1 MTRKQKIS
9 SADGERRAQ
18 IGFDGQYRAQA
29 CLLLRALQAGDL
41 EWIKILDP
49 KAEKLD
55 DFQLGRSGRIDAYQ
69 VKWSEHPGANTLH
82 SLASNGLLKD
92 MAKGW
97 RALGREYFPA
107 RLVAHFV
114 TNNHASS
121 DAEMISFDP
130 SRKPK
135 PAHFRAF
142 LKQVWEPIKERN
154 LSRSRIPEEW
164 MPAWIKFQEATGL
177 KGDEFDEFTENFEL
191 DLDFRA
197 EAAPYADGR
206 DAAKWEDRIRELEGF
221 FVRLAA
227 SPERAVHLTRDEL
240 LRRLGWAA
248 HYEFRNL
255 HKFPVDLTR
264 YEPLEETAEDLKQAL
279 EENKQGYVCVLG
291 SPGSGK
297 STLLTDI
304 LGSATERVI
313 RYYAFIPD
321 DMGSSTVR
329 GESANFLHDVT
340 LSLEKVGYRPDC
352 VLAQA
357 ETRELRDAFYHQIQ
371 LAGAHFR
378 ETQCRT
384 LILIDGLDH
393 VRREQAQYLE
403 REFFGDLPLPAQIP
417 EGVLFVLG
425 SQTLDPL
432 APQIKRHLESPARIV
447 TTTPLTPLAVG
458 MVLDRSGLHELSS
471 RQRKRV
477 FDHSAGH
484 PLALRFIVNLLVFR
498 SGGVDEILETVPQ
511 FSGDIDATYRVY
523 WEDLVANDDDL
534 WELMAS
540 IARLR
545 HQFDLR
551 WVMKWAP
558 PAAVRKL
565 ERKFAHF
572 FTLEGERYSFFH
584 NSFRQFVVMMTSQ
597 PSNDEG
603 RDHHRRLAEI
613 YGKFPWSW
621 NSERLYHLAEAG
633 AHEQVLETATQEFF
647 RIQFFNSRPADAVLQ
662 DIRLAKRSLRHV
674 HDPVAAVRLSLA
686 SKEIWKREDN
696 LNTGSESRGGHNLL
710 LATGH
715 VEEAIAQVRRG
726 MSLLISS
733 RGAIRWSRD
742 FLTSGHVTESRR
754 LFSLIDPISGAKE
767 PHGIHPQNDQ
777 RDFLVEWALA
787 ALDEKLSSFSID
799 RVIEVILSCEFS
811 VPESYRLGLE
821 KTPREM
827 RNEVITRIGLALLD
841 ERNNE
846 LVTRVE
852 SSLDQEDQSYSGCI
866 HELEMAKANG
876 YFERGDLTA
885 SKATLEAE
893 FSRVR
898 KERLS
903 LNKAAVFNAAEL
915 YAKLHEFTRTRELM
929 KAIEKPTPPRNFGT
943 GSSAFVPLF
952 RYYRL
957 SHVLGHAH
965 EASEVK
971 SLIENRSLG
980 NYVKFDGHLN
990 DLAWISSQ
998 SWIGKMLS
1006 SETLEPLIRTFLDF
1020 YESAEIE
1027 CHNQDFYLEIKY
1039 SRSQFNDWLIDACVA
1054 QGDSAI
1060 RLLITELERRWA
1072 DPRQHGYW
1080 YPHIQRQFVTDLFQA
1095 GAGKEWAIRW
1105 LEALESGISKVEG
1118 GSGMASE
1125 CAEQADAWL
1134 TIVEPHRAD
1143 AMRDKM
1149 MRSSFQ
1155 VGYRKDNQLVVW
1167 LRLVGMLLADQPDNL
1182 LGTLRWFSKCV
1193 VGLDW
1198 AVESSTVDDAASEL
1212 VGVCAEIH
1220 PAQAY
1225 AYLRWFG
1232 KNRVI
1237 HGQDALVGFLLALVN
1252 HKEAPLDEI
1261 ARIIGQILLPR
1272 LENGNWY
1279 LMERLVVRVFDSLE
1293 HDSVLKMTEALVEAA
1308 NLLEGESRALWFY
1321 GLARGTLLSGVTL
1334 EKVGLTGE
1342 ALRFH
1347 AKENSRDNLQ
1357 RDAGVLTMDELEF
1370 SNLTVKD
1377 LRDIRHGAR
1386 TRADFNWHRLIKRI
1400 ASKFDKLELLSITED
1415 FRDDRKFILIIEAI
1429 SERLVALGGT
1439 DELRKLAREAFKNSN
1454 PDGWSRYY
1462 DGGTRMAAFNLLYMT
1477 DRPAALRLLYEDCAD
1492 HEPLDPSNL
1501 QHLLPL
1507 IATSEQRRA
1516 IWLEIQEHL
1525 QNLLEGFD
1533 ENTDEPPEEERP
1545 ESPLSDQF
1553 SAILSEIF
1561 GRKDF

>member
-1 MTRKQKIS
+1 MPSKKSIA
-9 SADGERRAQ
+9 SANGERRA
-18 IGFDGQYRAQA
+18 IVGYDGQYRTQA
-29 CLLLRALQAGDL
+29 CLLLRALQEGDL
-41 EWIKILDP
+41 EWVKIIDP

-55 DFQLGRSGRIDAYQ
+55 DFQIARPGRIDAYQ
-69 VKWSEHPGANTLH
+69 VKWSEHPGAITFN
-82 SLASNGLLKD
+82 SLASKGFL
-92 MAKGW
+92 MAMADGW
-97 RALGREYFPA
+97 SVLGSAYSPKQ
-107 RLVAHFV
+107 LVAHFV

-121 DAEMISFDP
+121 SAEMIPFSP

-142 LKQVWEPIKERN
+142 LKQIWEPIKGRK
-154 LSRSRIPEEW
+154 LSASQIPEEW
-164 MPAWIKFQEATGL
+164 LPAWAKFQKATGL
-177 KGDEFDEFTENFEL
+177 KGDEFDNFVDNFEL
-191 DLDFRA
+191 DWDFRA
-197 EAAPYADGR
+197 EAAPYTDGR

-221 FVRLAA
+221 FIGLVA
-227 SPERAVHLTRDEL
+227 SPERAIHLTRDEL

-248 HYEFRNL
+248 HFEFRNL

-264 YEPLEETAEDLKQAL
+264 YEPLEESAKYLKQAL

-321 DMGSSTVR
+321 DMGSTTVR

-340 LSLEKVGYRPDC
+340 LSLEKVGYRPNC
-352 VLAQA
+352 LLARA

-403 REFFGDLPLPAQIP
+403 REFFGDLPLPAQVP

-432 APQIKRHLESPARIV
+432 APQIKSQLESSQTRIV
-447 TTTPLTPLAVG
+447 TTAPLTPFAVG
-458 MVLDRSGLHELSS
+458 MILDRSGLHDLSA
-471 RQRKRV
+471 RQRKQV

-484 PLALRFIVNLLVFR
+484 PLALRFIVHLLGSQ
-498 SGGVDEILETVPQ
+498 SGGVDEILKTVPQ
-511 FSGDIDATYRVY
+511 FSGDIDATYRAY

-558 PAAVRKL
+558 STAVRKL
-565 ERKFAHF
+565 ENKFAHF
-572 FTLEGERYSFFH
+572 FTREGERYSFFH
-584 NSFRQFVVMMTSQ
+584 NSFRQFVVTMTSR
-597 PSNDEG
+597 PSNNEG
-603 RDHHRRLAEI
+603 RDHHSRLAEI

-621 NSERLYHLAEAG
+621 NSERLFHLAEAG
-633 AHEQVLETATQEFF
+633 AHEQVLVTATQEFF
-647 RIQFFNSRPADAVLQ
+647 RVQFFNSRPADAVLQ

-686 SKEIWKREDN
+686 STEIWKRDDN
-696 LNTGSESRGGHNLL
+696 LNAVGESPGGRNLL

-726 MSLLISS
+726 MSLLISP

-742 FLTSGHVTESRR
+742 FLTSGHGTEARR
-754 LFSLIDPISGAKE
+754 VFSLIDPVSGAKE
-767 PHGIHPQNDQ
+767 PHGFHPQDDQ
-777 RDFLVEWALA
+777 QDFLVEWAVA
-787 ALDEKLSSFSID
+787 ALDQSLGSFSIE
-799 RVIEVILSCEFS
+799 RVIGVILSCEFD
-811 VPESYRLGLE
+811 VPENSRLDIEKPPGL
-821 KTPREM
+821 M
-827 RNEVITRIGLALLD
+827 RNKALTRIAIALLD
-841 ERNNE
+841 EGKND
-846 LVTRVE
+846 LVPRIE
-852 SSLDQEDQSYSGCI
+852 SSLDQEDESYSGCI
-866 HELEMAKANG
+866 HELEMSKANG
-876 YFERGDLTA
+876 FFECGDLDA
-885 SKATLEAE
+885 SRATLDAE
-893 FSRVR
+893 FLRVK

-903 LNKAAVFNAAEL
+903 LNNAAVFNAAEL
-915 YAKLHEFTRTRELM
+915 FARLHEFTRTRDLV
-929 KAIEKPTPPRNFGT
+929 KAIKKPTPPRNFGN

-965 EASEVK
+965 EASDVK
-971 SLIENRSLG
+971 SLTENRSLG

-990 DLAWISSQ
+990 DLAWISSYA
-998 SWIGKMLS
+998 WIGKILS

-1020 YESAEIE
+1020 YESTEIE
-1027 CHNQDFYLEIKY
+1027 CLNQDFYLEIKY
-1039 SRSQFNDWLIDACVA
+1039 SRSQFNDWLIDACIA

-1060 RLLITELERRWA
+1060 KLLIAELDKRWA
-1072 DPRQHGYW
+1072 NPRQHHYW
-1080 YPHIQRQFVTDLFQA
+1080 HSHIQRQFVTALFQA
-1095 GAGKEWAIRW
+1095 GAGKEWAIHR
-1105 LEALESGISKVEG
+1105 LELLESEISKVDG
-1118 GSGMASE
+1118 GSDVASE
-1125 CAEQADAWL
+1125 CSEQADAWL
-1134 TIVEPHRAD
+1134 TIGEPTRAD

-1167 LRLVGMLLADQPDNL
+1167 LRLVGILLEDQPDNL
-1182 LGTLRWFSKCV
+1182 RGTLRWFSKCI

-1232 KNRVI
+1232 KNSVL
-1237 HGQDALVGFLLALVN
+1237 HGQDALISFLLSLVN
-1252 HKEAPLDEI
+1252 RKEAPLDEVV
-1261 ARIIGQILLPR
+1261 RIMSRILLPQ

-1279 LMERLVVRVFDSLE
+1279 LAERLVVRLFDSLE
-1293 HDSVLKMTEALVEAA
+1293 HDSALKMTEELVDAA
-1308 NLLEGESRALWFY
+1308 NVLDDERRELWCY
-1321 GLARGTLLSGVTL
+1321 GLARGTLLSGVAL
-1334 EKVGLTGE
+1334 QKVGLTGE
-1342 ALRFH
+1342 ALRLH
-1347 AKENSRDNLQ
+1347 AKENSGDNLQ
-1357 RDAGVLTMDELEF
+1357 REAGVLTMDELEF
-1370 SNLTVKD
+1370 SNLTVED
-1377 LRDIRHGAR
+1377 LRGIRNSAR

-1400 ASKFDKLELLSITED
+1400 ASKFDKAELLSITDD

-1439 DELRKLAREAFKNSN
+1439 DELRTLAREAFKDSN
-1454 PDGWSRYY
+1454 PDGWKRYY

-1492 HEPLDPSNL
+1492 HEPLDPTNL
-1501 QHLLPL
+1501 RHLLPL
-1507 IATSEQRRA
+1507 IATSEQRRS

-1533 ENTDEPPEEERP
+1533 ENTDEPPEVKRP
-1545 ESPLSDQF
+1545 DSPLADQF
-1553 SAILSEIF
+1553 SDVLSDIF
-1561 GRKDF
+1561 R